1 MSVGEREK
9 WWERVEVSSN
19 NYHKERILNGNLHE
33 SWESSGRTGS
43 HWIRI
48 FVKKGFVLRKLYL
61 HVEAKD
67 TSKMPQQVIVSAG
80 HHPKD
85 LTDLSTVTPTLFSS
99 SVKYYFLMLREFWH
113 IFVVFLVSRCTFQ

>member
-67 TSKMPQQVIVSAG
+67 KSKMPQQVIVSAG
-80 HHPKD
+80 QHPKD
-85 LTDLSTVTPTLFSS
+85 LTDLSTVTPKLFHHLLINTKS
-99 SVKYYFLMLREFWH
+99 Y
-113 IFVVFLVSRCTFQ
+113 IF

>member
-19 NYHKERILNGNLHE
+19 SYHKERILNGNLHE

-48 FVKKGFVLRKLYL
+48 FVKKGFVIRKLYL

-67 TSKMPQQVIVSAG
+67 KSKMPQQVIVSAG
-80 HHPKD
+80 PHPHD
-85 LTDLSTVTPTLFSS
+85 LTDLSTV
-99 SVKYYFLMLREFWH
+99 REQH
-113 IFVVFLVSRCTFQ
+113 IDHES

>member
-1 MSVGEREK
+1 
-9 WWERVEVSSN
+9 VSSN

-67 TSKMPQQVIVSAG
+67 KAKMPQQVIVSAG
-80 HHPKD
+80 QHSKD
-85 LTDLSTVTPTLFSS
+85 LTDLSTVRPTLLSS
-99 SVKYYFLMLREFWH
+99 SILIFLFLCELRY
-113 IFVVFLVSRCTFQ
+113 IFAFFCCAAGVHPNDFHWRI

>member
-1 MSVGEREK
+1 MLSDRSCDYLGGTLSVGEREK

-19 NYHKERILNGNLHE
+19 SYHKERLLNGNLHE
-33 SWESSGRTGS
+33 CWESSGRTGS

-67 TSKMPQQVIVSAG
+67 KSKVPQQVTVSAG
-80 HHPKD
+80 PHPHD
-85 LTDLSTVTPTLFSS
+85 LSDLSTVR
-99 SVKYYFLMLREFWH
+99 K
-113 IFVVFLVSRCTFQ
+113 